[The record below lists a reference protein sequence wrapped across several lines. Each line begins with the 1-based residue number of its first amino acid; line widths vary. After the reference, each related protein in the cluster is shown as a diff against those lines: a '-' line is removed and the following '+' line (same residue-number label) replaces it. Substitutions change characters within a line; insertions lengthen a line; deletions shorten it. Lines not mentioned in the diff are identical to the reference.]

1 MRTSLTVAAGALSA
15 AAWGLLA
22 YASRQSTPPSIVL
35 FLTVIAVAS
44 AAGIS
49 VFWVF
54 AKQELPPS
62 ALAAVIGFALLFRL
76 IGFLGQPLYEDD
88 FYRYLWD
95 GRTFALTGN
104 PYQHPPADS
113 FGQTELPSKFDEIL
127 SRINYPEIPTIYGPV
142 CQLAFL
148 LGYWISPGALWPL
161 KLIFLAADLG
171 ILLLLFRLIG
181 PSPALVIYAWSP
193 LVIKEIAFTAHT
205 DALAAAFVIASVLL
219 AHRKRDMAAA
229 TALGLA
235 VAARSFTI
243 ILVPLLLWKRWR
255 ALAVSILVAM
265 ALYAPFVASGAS
277 GGGSMKTFA
286 TQWEFNSFVYG
297 LLKSFIGP
305 APALIACFAL
315 FAAFYVWFLKNSD
328 DYSLLLGMF
337 FLLSPVVNAWY
348 LVLIVPFV
356 ALRPSAWGIAAV
368 TVVLVSYAT
377 GANLHLANL
386 GGYDHPWWVRPVEI
400 IPIVI
405 ALVWDKRF
413 WRQRS
418 ATTASLLV

>member
-1 MRTSLTVAAGALSA
+1 VRTGLTVAAGTLSA

-22 YASRQSTPPSIVL
+22 YASRQSNPPSIVF
-35 FLTVIAVAS
+35 FLAVLAVVS
-44 AAGIS
+44 AAGFG
-49 VFWVF
+49 VFWIF
-54 AKQELPPS
+54 AKQELPPA
-62 ALAAVIGFALLFRL
+62 ALTAVIGFGLLFRL

-95 GRTFALTGN
+95 GRSIALTGN

-113 FGQTELPSKFDEIL
+113 FGQTELPPKFDEIL

-148 LGYWISPGALWPL
+148 LSYWISPGDLWPL

-171 ILLLLFRLIG
+171 TLVLLFRLLG

-205 DALAAAFVIASVLL
+205 DALAAAFVMAGVLL

-243 ILVPLLLWKRWR
+243 ILVPLLLWERWR
-255 ALAVSILVAM
+255 ALAVSILVAA
-265 ALYAPFVASGAS
+265 ALYAPFVVTGAS

-286 TQWEFNSFVYG
+286 TQWEFNSFAYG
-297 LLKSFIGP
+297 MLKNFIGP
-305 APALIACFAL
+305 APALIACFVL
-315 FAAFYVWFLKNSD
+315 FGAFYVWFLKNSD
-328 DYSLLLGMF
+328 DYSLLLGVF

-348 LVLIVPFV
+348 LVLLVPFV
-356 ALRPSAWGIAAV
+356 AIRPSAWGMAAV

-377 GANLHLANL
+377 GANLRLANF
-386 GGYDHPWWVRPVEI
+386 GGYDHPWWVRAVEI
-400 IPIVI
+400 IPILM
-405 ALVWDKRF
+405 ALAWDKRI
-413 WRQRS
+413 WRR
-418 ATTASLLV
+418 TALTSEVR